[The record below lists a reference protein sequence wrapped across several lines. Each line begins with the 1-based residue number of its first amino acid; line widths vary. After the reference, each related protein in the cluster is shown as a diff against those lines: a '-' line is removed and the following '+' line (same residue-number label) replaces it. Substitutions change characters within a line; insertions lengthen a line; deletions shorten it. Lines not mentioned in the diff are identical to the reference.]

1 MNSTADGWA
10 GRAVRWWVCLYTRG
24 LPADIRDRR
33 RSEIQSDL
41 WEQQCDGDRAGES
54 NREMA
59 WVAVHR
65 LVRGMPADLVWRAG
79 TGDTLAQSLGFWFAL
94 SAIIG
99 LWLAFLSPG
108 VPDLDAP
115 TPALAAFYAG
125 KGISHR
131 HRARPDL
138 DQRRDLHLVRPTTL
152 PLRGKQRGRTA
163 STPGTCPRQRD
174 LSGGYFMPGVR
185 PYRDCILLRRGRT
198 RPLSYA
204 ATLSGGWFRLSCRHV
219 RRDYGVPGCYHGR
232 HVPDQVRIEA
242 DRVGQLHPGPPLP
255 HGSHWVLTC
264 IPLAP
269 GIVPCM
275 DRGHERHHMQ
285 RILGYPVEAAAS

>member
-125 KGISHR
+125 KGISIAIGHVLIWISAGTFIWFVLR
-131 HRARPDL
+131 LYRYAESREEGLQALPALVLVSGILAAAILCLAFALTGIASFYGGAGLDPSVTQRLFPVAGFVFHVVMSRAITVFL
-138 DQRRDLHLVRPTTL
+138 AATTAVTFQTKFVS
-152 PLRGKQRGRTA
+152 RRTA
-163 STPGTCPRQRD
+163 WAS
-174 LSGGYFMPGVR
+174 F
-185 PYRDCILLRRGRT
+185 ILALLFLMEAIGSSPVFLLPQALFLVWT
-198 RPLSYA
+198 VVMS
-204 ATLSGGWFRLSCRHV
+204 ATICRESWAT
-219 RRDYGVPGCYHGR
+219 
-232 HVPDQVRIEA
+232 Q
-242 DRVGQLHPGPPLP
+242 
-255 HGSHWVLTC
+255 
-264 IPLAP
+264 
-269 GIVPCM
+269 
-275 DRGHERHHMQ
+275 
-285 RILGYPVEAAAS
+285 